1 MDAHPSSSEYASNS
15 NNEKHSSNGGLSK
28 VRRARVQK
36 STVQGSSSST
46 KLLHN
51 SQNDKHNGK
60 GIISVVG
67 HFEEV
72 TGGKK
77 MDPNILE
84 AESSHIAVINNRQ
97 VRTGTQRSLSDTHRV
112 GIDGKRATDLLCGCC
127 YWEFPLEE
135 IVCCTD
141 GHLCCFKCLRKH
153 VEEIIYGGLKAHGSL
168 SCMDMGGCKE
178 SIPLSEISRVLP
190 KDVFEKYEYRQAQ
203 EAIVEAKVEGLVY
216 CPFCNIPYE
225 VDKCLQVLECAN
237 TKCLKVSCIQCKKL
251 NHLPLLCE
259 EVQKMPGTL
268 RGEVEERMTKAVIRE
283 CNICHTELIKM
294 EGTCNKVR
302 CICGNTMCYVCR
314 QSISP
319 SYYHFCNC
327 ITCIVE
333 PRKPCQIC
341 NKCNLMEQ
349 LEEENEAMD
358 AKEDAL
364 TERQF
369 PGLLP
374 GTPLGRQRAALTAA
388 LDARHQGLL

>member
-1 MDAHPSSSEYASNS
+1 M
-15 NNEKHSSNGGLSK
+15 
-28 VRRARVQK
+28 
-36 STVQGSSSST
+36 
-46 KLLHN
+46 
-51 SQNDKHNGK
+51 
-60 GIISVVG
+60 
-67 HFEEV
+67 
-72 TGGKK
+72 
-77 MDPNILE
+77 
-84 AESSHIAVINNRQ
+84 
-97 VRTGTQRSLSDTHRV
+97 
-112 GIDGKRATDLLCGCC
+112 
-127 YWEFPLEE
+127 
-135 IVCCTD
+135 
-141 GHLCCFKCLRKH
+141 
-153 VEEIIYGGLKAHGSL
+153 
-168 SCMDMGGCKE
+168 
-178 SIPLSEISRVLP
+178 
-190 KDVFEKYEYRQAQ
+190 
-203 EAIVEAKVEGLVY
+203 VY

-374 GTPLGRQRAALTAA
+374 STPLGCQRAVVRAALWRPSGRNSNLKQRET
-388 LDARHQGLL
+388 LNMRKVIINLYGLCITVRSNSLSQLN